1 MNDLPLILAEAIR
14 RYGRDVE
21 RSQIAHRADSRL
33 EAVQSLASARRA
45 LDPRQKAIAEL
56 VAVRGRSIPD
66 LAKASGEP
74 VDKLEALFRAACQTL
89 ADHYES
95 REAA

>member
-14 RYGRDVE
+14 RYGRDAE
-21 RSQIAHRADSRL
+21 RAETSQRADSRL
-33 EAVQSLASARRA
+33 EAVQSLASARRV
-45 LDPRQKAIAEL
+45 LDPRQKAIADL
-56 VAVRGRSIPD
+56 FAIKGRSITD

-74 VDKLEALFRAACQTL
+74 VDKLEALFRATCQTL
-89 ADHYES
+89 ADHYET